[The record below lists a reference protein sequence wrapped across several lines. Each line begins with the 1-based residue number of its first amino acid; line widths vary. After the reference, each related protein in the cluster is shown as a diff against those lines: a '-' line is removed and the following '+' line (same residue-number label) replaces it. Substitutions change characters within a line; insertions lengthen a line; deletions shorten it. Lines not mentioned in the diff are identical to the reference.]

1 MKKALVY
8 GANSE
13 IGKKLIETL
22 KEGNAYWV
30 RGVDIEDS
38 DNETLDE
45 FIVADLT
52 KESSVMTTMF
62 SDTTPFDEVYQFVG
76 TKKGKTAD
84 EVTTSTLVNINTLNY
99 ARRYMVGK
107 IVSLSTN
114 NKFIENL
121 YSLFDKDKK
130 VKSYIRK
137 VNNKTK
143 VDDIISDIKKENKKS
158 FKKLGKM

>member
-13 IGKKLIETL
+13 IAKKLIETL

-38 DNETLDE
+38 DNESLDE

-84 EVTTSTLVNINTLNY
+84 EVTTTTLVNINTLNY

-107 IVSLSTN
+107 IISLSAN

-130 VKSYIRK
+130 VKSYICK
-137 VNNKTK
+137 ISNKTK
-143 VDDIISDIKKENKKS
+143 DEDILSTIKKENKKS
-158 FKKLGKM
+158 FKKLGKL